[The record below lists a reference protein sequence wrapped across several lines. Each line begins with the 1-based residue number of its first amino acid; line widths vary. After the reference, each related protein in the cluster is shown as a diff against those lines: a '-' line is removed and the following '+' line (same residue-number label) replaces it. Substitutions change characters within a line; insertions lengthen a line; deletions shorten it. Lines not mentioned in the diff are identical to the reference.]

1 MTKLII
7 QIPSYNEEKTLPV
20 TLRQLPR
27 DLPNVE
33 KVEWLVIDDGSEDKT
48 SQVAAQHGVDHVV
61 RLPRHQGLSRAFV
74 CGLEV
79 AVEKGADIIVNT
91 DADNQYCAADIPK
104 LIEPILSGR
113 AEIVIGARS
122 IAQTAHFSW
131 TKKQLQRVG
140 SWVVRLVSR
149 TDVPDAPSGFRAM
162 SREAAM
168 RLKVFNEYTYTLETI
183 IQAGMKGM
191 AVESVPVRINEALRP
206 SHLFGSTLTY
216 ISKQF
221 LTIIRIFMTYKPFF
235 FFAAPASVIFIAGFL
250 IGLRFLYYYVIAGGA
265 GHIQSLI
272 LAGLLMGSGFFL
284 FVVGLLADLVS
295 VNRKLLEGLDW
306 RLRRIEEKTENK
318 E

>member
-1 MTKLII
+1 M
-7 QIPSYNEEKTLPV
+7 
-20 TLRQLPR
+20 
-27 DLPNVE
+27 E
-33 KVEWLVIDDGSEDKT
+33 KVEWLVIDDGSADKT
-48 SQVAAQHGVDHVV
+48 SQVAAEHGADHVV
-61 RLPRHQGLSRAFV
+61 RLPRNQGLAGAFV

-104 LIEPILSGR
+104 LIEPILSGK
-113 AEIVIGARS
+113 AEIVLGARD
-122 IAQTAHFSW
+122 IAQTAQFSW
-131 TKKQLQRVG
+131 IKKLLQRLG
-140 SWVVRLVSR
+140 SWVVRLVSG

-191 AVESVPVRINEALRP
+191 AIESVPVRINEALRP
-206 SHLFGSTLTY
+206 SHLFGNVELYFKT
-216 ISKQF
+216 ISDHHPNLHDIQAF
-221 LTIIRIFMTYKPFF
+221 LLLCRSCQRYFL
-235 FFAAPASVIFIAGFL
+235 AGFL
-250 IGLRFLYYYVIAGGA
+250 IGLRFTYYYVIAGGA
-265 GHIQSLI
+265 GHVQSLI

-306 RLRRIEEKTENK
+306 RIRKIEEKTVSK
-318 E
+318 D